1 MVQLLAVDSAETYE
15 TIEIAT
21 TARERTA
28 ASPAREGAPQERAM
42 DRADDE
48 GGHRLEENPDMVDN
62 EQGLKKRQRSCK
74 VYALYKSKPRKYTK
88 YFCPECSTGN
98 RRKYFC
104 NVARGREKTCFA
116 IWHTDWKN
124 GNDIPRSLLQEHKLR
139 DRPPATRPGK
149 KRRRCL
155 AAEEDEEENENE
167 DSDGA
172 VAGDEA

>member
-98 RRKYFC
+98 RRY
-104 NVARGREKTCFA
+104 VAMVS
-116 IWHTDWKN
+116 N
-124 GNDIPRSLLQEHKLR
+124 S
-139 DRPPATRPGK
+139 
-149 KRRRCL
+149 
-155 AAEEDEEENENE
+155 
-167 DSDGA
+167 
-172 VAGDEA
+172 